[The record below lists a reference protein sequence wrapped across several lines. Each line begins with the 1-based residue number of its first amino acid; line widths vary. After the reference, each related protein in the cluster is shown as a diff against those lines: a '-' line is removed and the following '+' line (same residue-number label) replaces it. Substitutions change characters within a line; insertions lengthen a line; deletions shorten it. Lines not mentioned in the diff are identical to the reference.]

1 MSIDAFGIH
10 IGPLYFRFYG
20 LIIMGGAVAGA
31 LVARWKLKED
41 GEDPEII
48 WDALMWALLLGIVGA
63 RIWHIFTPS
72 RYSGIT
78 TEYYLRNPI
87 AMLSTWK
94 GGLGIPGGI
103 IGGILGLYLF
113 SRRRKVSLV
122 TLLDAGAPATA
133 LAQAIGRWGNFVNQ
147 ELYGPPTDLPWGIYI
162 DPAFRVP
169 DYAGFE
175 RFHPL
180 FLYESLWNVGAL
192 LLMIWLWRR
201 FGDRLKPGDIF
212 QVYLIAYPVGRFL
225 LEFIRLDYA
234 AVFGVNFNQLS
245 MLVVAITSAVILFLR
260 HRARGETAHVN

>member
-20 LIIMGGAVAGA
+20 LIIMGGAVLGA
-31 LVARWKLKED
+31 MVARWKIRED

-48 WDALMWALLLGIVGA
+48 WDVLMWVLFLGIIGA

-78 TEYYLRNPI
+78 TEYYLTHPI
-87 AMLSTWK
+87 AMISTWK

-103 IGGILGLYLF
+103 IGGILGLYIF
-113 SRRRKVSLV
+113 SRRRGVNFV
-122 TLLDAGAPATA
+122 RLLDAAAPGTA

-169 DYAGFE
+169 DYASYE
-175 RFHPL
+175 YFHPL
-180 FLYESLWNVGAL
+180 FLYESLWNLLAL
-192 LLMIWLWRR
+192 ALMIFLWKRY
-201 FGDRLKPGDIF
+201 GDRLKGGDIF
-212 QVYLIAYPVGRFL
+212 QVYLIAYPLGRFL
-225 LEFIRLDYA
+225 LEFLRLDYA
-234 AVFGVNFNQLS
+234 AVFGVNFNQVS
-245 MLVVAITSAVILFLR
+245 MLVVALASAVILYIR
-260 HRARGETAHVN
+260 HRPKREEG